1 VEASV
6 TERHDQLRRQLASE
20 RHAFARPLRALI
32 GRSPVVCDETAS
44 IAEVARIMR
53 NQDVGS
59 VVLHDAQRRPSG
71 IITTRDLVAIV
82 AQGGVERPAA
92 AVMSRDLVSLSPQAF
107 AYEAA
112 LTMSARGIRH
122 VLVVEQDRLIGVIS
136 ERDLF
141 ALQRLGLG
149 ELTMEIRLAADGE
162 ALKRLAGEIRRLG
175 ALLIEQGTAP
185 EPLTL
190 FISVLNDRLTQR
202 LIETVRKRHDLG
214 RISWS
219 WLAFGSEGRFEQTFS
234 TDQDNGLIFMVHE
247 GGTPEQARARLV
259 PFAREVN
266 EALDRC
272 GFPLCRGNVMASNPE
287 LCLTLEE
294 WKAKM
299 AGWIEVTAPKALL
312 DAAICFDLRSLYG
325 DESLVSALREWI
337 ASRVRAQPSFL
348 RHLARAATDGRPALG
363 GFGTFAT
370 FATEDAPGAAHTV
383 NLKLNGARIFVDAAR
398 VLALAHGVRQTSTAE
413 RLRFVDA
420 ATEGRRAETGALID
434 AFHFIQGLR
443 LRRQALAW
451 MEAGGGHSAAEDLPN
466 RIDPSQLNA
475 FEQSALKEA
484 FRQARLLQQR
494 LEMEYQL

>member
-1 VEASV
+1 VA
-6 TERHDQLRRQLASE
+6 ERHDQLRRQLASE
-20 RHAFARPLRALI
+20 RHAFAQPLRALVA
-32 GRSPVVCDETAS
+32 RSPVVCDEGVS
-44 IAEVARIMR
+44 VAEVARTMR
-53 NQDVGS
+53 DQDVGS
-59 VVLHDAQRRPSG
+59 VVLRDAQLQPSG
-71 IITTRDLVAIV
+71 IITTRDLVTIV
-82 AQGGVERPAA
+82 AEGGAGRPAS
-92 AVMSRDLVSLSPQAF
+92 AVMSRGLVTLPPHAF

-112 LTMSARGIRH
+112 LAMSEHGIRH
-122 VLVVEQDRLIGVIS
+122 VLVVEQYRLLGVIS

-149 ELTMEIRLAADGE
+149 ELTMEIRLAADSG

-190 FISVLNDRLTQR
+190 FVSVLNDRLTRR
-202 LIETVRKRHDLG
+202 LIENVRKRHDLE

-234 TDQDNGLIFMVHE
+234 SDQDNGLVFAVHE

-272 GFPLCRGNVMASNPE
+272 GFPLCKGNVMASNPA
-287 LCLTLEE
+287 LCLTLDE
-294 WKAKM
+294 WKSKM
-299 AGWIEVTAPKALL
+299 AGWIDVTAPKALL

-325 DESLVSALREWI
+325 DESLVNRLREWI

-348 RHLARAATDGRPALG
+348 RHLARAATEGRPALG

-370 FATEDAPGAAHTV
+370 FATEDAPGAPHTV

-398 VLALAHGVRQTSTAE
+398 VLALAHGVPQTSTAE
-413 RLRFVDA
+413 RLRLVDA
-420 ATEGRRAETGALID
+420 ATEHSRAETGALID

-443 LRRQALAW
+443 LRRQALASAG
-451 MEAGGGHSAAEDLPN
+451 AGGGRDAGEDLPN

-484 FRQARLLQQR
+484 FRLARLLQQR
-494 LEMEYQL
+494 LELEYQL